1 MQYII
6 TVYINILSY
15 SLVHIFLSVSLSIS
29 PPVPLSPTLSPS
41 LPPFS
46 HSLPLPSPFSHSLP
60 FLPSLSPFLPLS
72 PLPSPVSPL
81 YLSFSTSLLLFH
93 IRNVPVAPFPTF
105 CASPFYLYA
114 LSLSRYKL
122 YFLNVHSLSL

>member
-41 LPPFS
+41 LPLSPTPFP
-46 HSLPLPSPFSHSLP
+46 SLPLSLTLSPSFPLFPPFSLSLPSLPLSHLSISPSLRLYCSFIFATFPSLP
-60 FLPSLSPFLPLS
+60 FPLS
-72 PLPSPVSPL
+72 VPL
-81 YLSFSTSLLLFH
+81 LSIYMLFH
-93 IRNVPVAPFPTF
+93 FLVISCTF
-105 CASPFYLYA
+105 
-114 LSLSRYKL
+114 
-122 YFLNVHSLSL
+122 